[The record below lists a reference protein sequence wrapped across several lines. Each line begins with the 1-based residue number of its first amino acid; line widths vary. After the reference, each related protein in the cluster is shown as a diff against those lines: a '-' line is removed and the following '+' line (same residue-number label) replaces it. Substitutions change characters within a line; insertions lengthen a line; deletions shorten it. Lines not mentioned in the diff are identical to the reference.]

1 MSKKRALTITDAFD
15 RIRKRQCPEVP
26 PYNTINVMP
35 DFTPAIDVELVST
48 EQSTLSS
55 QTRINATEIH
65 PAEPESPL
73 TLKPGPGDICNS
85 TDSNISDPT
94 VKSLVFVYH
103 HLCQKCE
110 F

>member
-1 MSKKRALTITDAFD
+1 MSKKRTLTITDAFD
-15 RIRKRQCPEVP
+15 RIRKRQCSEVP
-26 PYNTINVMP
+26 PCDTINVLP
-35 DFTPAIDVELVST
+35 DFSPAIDVEPVSV

-55 QTRINATEIH
+55 QTRIKETEIN
-65 PAEPESPL
+65 PAQPESPL
-73 TLKPGPGDICNS
+73 TLKPGDICYP
-85 TDSNISDPT
+85 TDANIVDPT